1 MQRVLGTLI
10 RHHSVVRGMVTLLR
24 DGELHAEAVEG
35 FEDRARNTQI
45 KVGEGI
51 TGKVVESGKPIV
63 VPRVSKEPAFLNLA
77 SRRPDHL
84 KQELSF
90 ICVPI
95 VLNRQPVGA
104 LGVDLRFKPERDYDS
119 SVKFLGVVSSM
130 IAQALNVQRMV
141 EEERRRLLDENTHL
155 RQELRERYDFSNIIG
170 TSGPTRQMYEQVA
183 QVAQTNTTV
192 LIRGESGTGKE
203 LIAHAIHYNSLRAK
217 KPFIKVS
224 CAALPDTLIESELFG
239 YEKGAFTGA
248 AARKKGRFEMAEGGT
263 LFLDEIGDVNLG
275 TQVKLLRVLQE
286 REFERVGGTETVKA
300 NVRLIAATNKD
311 MEKAIAE
318 GTFREDLYYRLNVFT
333 IFVPPLRERKAD
345 LLLLADHFLDKFSR
359 EHNKVIK
366 RISTPAIDMLTA
378 YHWPGNVRELENAL
392 ERAVLVCDG
401 AVVHGHHLPP
411 SLQTADSSGTV
422 TRVSLKDAVAAYERD
437 LILDALK
444 TTRGNRA
451 KAARLLD
458 TTERIL
464 NYKVQG
470 YGIDVRRFKSSEVG
484 PPCRPAT
491 ARRPRPPG
499 ISSGN
504 IAAVTRHAALGRG
517 RMRRGRDRG
526 AARAAARRGRR
537 SPRSCCCRRRRRASR
552 PARRRRRLRHAHPAR
567 PEHRRLEAGRRPPR
581 RGVRVHRH
589 HAAAAGAGS
598 SSWRRSSRRCRSPA
612 RRAEGA
618 LAGPAAAHARSRR
631 TPPLPAPR
639 SRCARRSAPTPSCPR
654 RCRHRRAPPP
664 PAARRHRRR
673 RPAAPAPL
681 RRFYIAVAF
690 SDRGRPGPPS
700 VPVELPL
707 TAVPDAPFGLEVE
720 YTADDVTVSWEPAG
734 GLLGFLLD
742 NRAAARD
749 AVRGR
754 TRRRSADPAALPP
767 GPTRYHVY
775 RDAGAGSAGAAA
787 ADAARAR
794 RHGRG
799 AAAAHARAGRR
810 VDIHRCGRVRS
821 RAVL

>member
-1 MQRVLGTLI
+1 MPAPKAAAETTSTSSARRLSTLLEISQALSGTLNLKAAMQRVLGTLI

-45 KVGEGI
+45 KLGEGI

-248 AARKKGRFEMAEGGT
+248 AQRKKGRFEMAEGGT

-286 REFERVGGTETVKA
+286 REFERVGGTETVKV

-318 GTFREDLYYRLNVFT
+318 GVFREDLYYRLNVFT

-401 AVVHGHHLPP
+401 AVIHGHHLPP

-484 PPCRPAT
+484 
-491 ARRPRPPG
+491 RRQA
-499 ISSGN
+499 S
-504 IAAVTRHAALGRG
+504 
-517 RMRRGRDRG
+517 D
-526 AARAAARRGRR
+526 AAAE
-537 SPRSCCCRRRRRASR
+537 ASVDF
-552 PARRRRRLRHAHPAR
+552 
-567 PEHRRLEAGRRPPR
+567 
-581 RGVRVHRH
+581 VR
-589 HAAAAGAGS
+589 
-598 SSWRRSSRRCRSPA
+598 
-612 RRAEGA
+612 
-618 LAGPAAAHARSRR
+618 
-631 TPPLPAPR
+631 
-639 SRCARRSAPTPSCPR
+639 
-654 RCRHRRAPPP
+654 
-664 PAARRHRRR
+664 
-673 RPAAPAPL
+673 
-681 RRFYIAVAF
+681 
-690 SDRGRPGPPS
+690 
-700 VPVELPL
+700 
-707 TAVPDAPFGLEVE
+707 
-720 YTADDVTVSWEPAG
+720 
-734 GLLGFLLD
+734 
-742 NRAAARD
+742 
-749 AVRGR
+749 
-754 TRRRSADPAALPP
+754 
-767 GPTRYHVY
+767 
-775 RDAGAGSAGAAA
+775 
-787 ADAARAR
+787 
-794 RHGRG
+794 
-799 AAAAHARAGRR
+799 
-810 VDIHRCGRVRS
+810 
-821 RAVL
+821 